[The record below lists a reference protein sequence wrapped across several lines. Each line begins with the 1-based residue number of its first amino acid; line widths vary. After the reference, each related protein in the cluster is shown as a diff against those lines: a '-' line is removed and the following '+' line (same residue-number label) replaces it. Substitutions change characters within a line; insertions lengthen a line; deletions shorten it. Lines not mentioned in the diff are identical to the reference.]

1 MTISIAEFDAQN
13 LHDLNRCDSAFIV
26 DSKLILRS
34 EDGVPSYTIVSVPPY
49 TKQYPR
55 SKISYTEYLAQ
66 VDKGIFFAYQDG
78 QLAGQII
85 LFKNWNGYAYI
96 DDIAVD
102 VRFRKQ
108 GIGRALIQQAIDWA
122 KTRQLPGIMLETQ
135 NINVAACL
143 FYQRCGFELGGFD
156 RYLYRGIDPDTKE
169 IAIYWYL
176 IF

>member
-1 MTISIAEFDAQN
+1 MAITIEEFSGQN
-13 LHDLNRCDSAFIV
+13 LHDLNRCDGAFIV
-26 DSKLILRS
+26 DSKLILRV
-34 EDGVPSYTIVSVPPY
+34 EDGIPSYTIVNVPSY

-55 SKISYTEYLAQ
+55 SEISYAEYLAQ
-66 VDKGIFFAYQDG
+66 VDKGIFFAYHDG

-102 VRFRKQ
+102 VRFRKR
-108 GIGRALIQQAIDWA
+108 GIGRALIQQAVDWA
-122 KTRQLPGIMLETQ
+122 KARQLPGIMLETQ

-156 RYLYRGIDPDTKE
+156 RFLYRGLDPDTE
-169 IAIYWYL
+169 EVALYWYM